1 MTEGKTYWSMEIG
14 GIGRPYAVRAEAIR
28 GRGYRHRRGD
38 KCIPSQGAEHAFNG
52 ISLLPELPICLSA
65 FILLE
70 AHAFQEWGESPH
82 QGVVLCP
89 FFFEEAGRIGFYSS
103 CLPSEGETCCKTGSI
118 LPRGRDTLPLLS
130 SLLLPPLR
138 EGGKFVRSIDGG
150 LWDDEG
156 LFSSSSPESVDST
169 NLLLFLRRA
178 LRDALGGSET
188 VGEGRQARSCFISP
202 LSQLFSAR
210 SSSICLESRSMS
222 PSPRIILARVAM
234 TFVAALTRITDSC
247 NFFTRLPLSPLEH
260 LAMLKMVTERSISR

>member
-1 MTEGKTYWSMEIG
+1 MLSGPKPYEVEVTGIG
-14 GIGRPYAVRAEAIR
+14 GETNVSPLREQSMLLMVLACSQSCLYACPPLSSWRLMPSKSGERAPIR
-28 GRGYRHRRGD
+28 
-38 KCIPSQGAEHAFNG
+38 
-52 ISLLPELPICLSA
+52 
-65 FILLE
+65 
-70 AHAFQEWGESPH
+70 
-82 QGVVLCP
+82 VVLCP
-89 FFFEEAGRIGFYSS
+89 FFFGEAGRIGFYSS